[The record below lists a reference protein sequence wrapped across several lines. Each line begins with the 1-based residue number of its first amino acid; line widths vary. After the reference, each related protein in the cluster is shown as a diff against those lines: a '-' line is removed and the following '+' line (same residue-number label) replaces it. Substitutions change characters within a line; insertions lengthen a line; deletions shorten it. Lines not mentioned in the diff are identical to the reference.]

1 MEPRTERAGQKIGM
15 SHLMKTITEETAR
28 MPQMMSIT
36 EEIEVTLIQ
45 EYATANTSQDE
56 NITQILDSKLELTL
70 LGM

>member
-1 MEPRTERAGQKIGM
+1 
-15 SHLMKTITEETAR
+15 
-28 MPQMMSIT
+28 MSIT

-56 NITQILDSKLELTL
+56 NITQILGSKLELTL